1 MNDRL
6 AQAQGL
12 GLLIHLVKLLPIAA
26 DDAAEGLVRELFQLR
41 QGVQQEE
48 EALFRRVA
56 RQDGQHELTLA
67 DAQLR
72 TDGEVA
78 HGGLFRLHAVVD
90 DLYALR
96 ADAVLH
102 HDVPPLAADGD
113 DLVVA
118 RGKDTVEHPPLE
130 AAADGQVVSIH
141 HLGRC
146 VVPQGEQGDD
156 VLARVLRV
164 YYLDFMLPAVGGQ
177 LLCRGEGVAVQLYL
191 EAGHA
196 ARGQLLRQL
205 ARDIVGEA
213 AVVIGCGED
222 ADEILDV
229 FFRPRLARKV
239 YEKEYPQL
247 VSLPELIPLII

>member
-1 MNDRL
+1 M
-6 AQAQGL
+6 
-12 GLLIHLVKLLPIAA
+12 
-26 DDAAEGLVRELFQLR
+26 
-41 QGVQQEE
+41 
-48 EALFRRVA
+48 
-56 RQDGQHELTLA
+56 
-67 DAQLR
+67 
-72 TDGEVA
+72 
-78 HGGLFRLHAVVD
+78 
-90 DLYALR
+90 
-96 ADAVLH
+96 
-102 HDVPPLAADGD
+102 
-113 DLVVA
+113 
-118 RGKDTVEHPPLE
+118 
-130 AAADGQVVSIH
+130 
-141 HLGRC
+141 
-146 VVPQGEQGDD
+146 PQGEQGDD